1 MKLKILGSSSE
12 GNCYILENDKE
23 ALILEA
29 GVSFGKVKK
38 ALDFNISKIVGVL
51 VTHEHNDHAGH
62 LQHFF
67 NAGIPICASLG
78 TLSAKGIDTSIV
90 KPTAAEK
97 TVKFGGFR
105 VMPFEAV
112 HDCAEPFSFLIN
124 HDECGNVLFATDTAE
139 ILYDFAG
146 LNNILIEAN
155 YSDEIVYERIYN
167 GKLNAKQHERTVNSH
182 MSLKAC
188 NEFLQSTD
196 LRQVNNIVL
205 IHLSDGNSNAVQFRE
220 RVGLV
225 TGKNTHVAESGMEI
239 IFNKTPF

>member
-12 GNCYILENDKE
+12 GNCYILENEKE
-23 ALILEA
+23 ALIIEA
-29 GVSFGKVKK
+29 GVSFDKVKK
-38 ALDFNISKIVGVL
+38 ALGFNISKIVGVL
-51 VTHEHNDHAGH
+51 VTHEHGDHAGH
-62 LQHFF
+62 LQHFVK
-67 NAGIPICASLG
+67 AGISICASPG
-78 TLSAKGIDTSIV
+78 TLTAKGIDTNIV
-90 KPTAAEK
+90 KPTDALK
-97 TVKFGGFR
+97 TVQFGGFR
-105 VMPFEAV
+105 IMPFEAV

-182 MSLKAC
+182 MSLKTC